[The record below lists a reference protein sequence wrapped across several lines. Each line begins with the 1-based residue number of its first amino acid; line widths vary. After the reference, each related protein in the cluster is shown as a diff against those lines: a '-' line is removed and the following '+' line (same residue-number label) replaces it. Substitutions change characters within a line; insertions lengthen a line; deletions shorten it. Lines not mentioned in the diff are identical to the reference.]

1 MTVSLESRS
10 AAARPTNPTPPT
22 GTTVEAVAVLTGWGH
37 GIRAL
42 PADAARAAAGRAVIP
57 LLRPVLE
64 GERFRRAT
72 RECLLGVA
80 AVDALLRE
88 SNIGRDTIRGS
99 ATALI
104 YVTGAAY
111 GASNQAFVV
120 AESLRQARTEG
131 GLSEKRPGS
140 VVAESTRQAS
150 SEGGLTEKRA
160 GSVVVESMRQAS
172 SEGGLTEKRAGS
184 VVAESTRQASSE
196 GGLTEKRA
204 GSVASSGTLHFPYT
218 APSAMAGEV
227 AIEFGLTGP
236 YGILI
241 GGAAATID
249 ALWQAT
255 RLLAGGRCER
265 ALVLAVETFEEC
277 AALYA
282 RGRWLVRRPLVEAAA
297 CALLVPG
304 ALRARYDAPR
314 APSMLETLAR
324 VRAGETLACA
334 PLIALALARDGGAAG
349 SVSVTGEW
357 RGRRAGLHWQ

>member
-10 AAARPTNPTPPT
+10 AAAGPANPTPTT
-22 GTTVEAVAVLTGWGH
+22 GTTVEAVAVLTGWGR
-37 GIRAL
+37 GVRAL

-57 LLRPVLE
+57 LFRPVLE

-88 SNIGRDTIRGS
+88 SNIARDMIRGS

-111 GASNQAFVV
+111 GASNQAFIV
-120 AESLRQARTEG
+120 AESVRQARTEG
-131 GLSEKRPGS
+131 GLSEKQRGS
-140 VVAESTRQAS
+140 VVA
-150 SEGGLTEKRA
+150 
-160 GSVVVESMRQAS
+160 ESMRQAS
-172 SEGGLTEKRAGS
+172 SEGGLSEKRAGS
-184 VVAESTRQASSE
+184 VV
-196 GGLTEKRA
+196 
-204 GSVASSGTLHFPYT
+204 SSGTLHFPYT

-236 YGILI
+236 YSILI

-314 APSMLETLAR
+314 TPSTLETLAR

>member
-10 AAARPTNPTPPT
+10 AAAGPANPTPTT

-37 GIRAL
+37 GVRAL

-57 LLRPVLE
+57 LFRPVLE

-88 SNIGRDTIRGS
+88 SNIARDMIRGS

-111 GASNQAFVV
+111 GASNQAFIV
-120 AESLRQARTEG
+120 AESMRQARTEG
-131 GLSEKRPGS
+131 GLSEKQSGS
-140 VVAESTRQAS
+140 VVAESVRQAS
-150 SEGGLTEKRA
+150 SEGGLSEKRA
-160 GSVVVESMRQAS
+160 GSVV
-172 SEGGLTEKRAGS
+172 
-184 VVAESTRQASSE
+184 
-196 GGLTEKRA
+196 
-204 GSVASSGTLHFPYT
+204 SSGTLHFPYT

-297 CALLVPG
+297 CALLVRG

-314 APSMLETLAR
+314 TPSTLETLAR

-357 RGRRAGLHWQ
+357 RGRRAGLHWE

>member
-1 MTVSLESRS
+1 MTASLEARS
-10 AAARPTNPTPPT
+10 AAAGSANPTPPT
-22 GTTVEAVAVLTGWGH
+22 GTAVEAVAVLSGWGH

-57 LLRPVLE
+57 LFRPVLE

-88 SNIGRDTIRGS
+88 SNIARDTIRGS

-111 GASNQAFVV
+111 GASNQAFIV
-120 AESLRQARTEG
+120 AES
-131 GLSEKRPGS
+131 
-140 VVAESTRQAS
+140 
-150 SEGGLTEKRA
+150 
-160 GSVVVESMRQAS
+160 M
-172 SEGGLTEKRAGS
+172 
-184 VVAESTRQASSE
+184 RQASSE

-255 RLLAGGRCER
+255 RLLVGGGCER

-314 APSMLETLAR
+314 TPSTLETLAR

-357 RGRRAGLHWQ
+357 RGRRAGLHWE

>member
-1 MTVSLESRS
+1 MTGSLEPRS
-10 AAARPTNPTPPT
+10 AAVGPANSPPTT

-57 LLRPVLE
+57 LFRPVLE

-88 SNIGRDTIRGS
+88 SNIARDMIRGS

-111 GASNQAFVV
+111 GASNQAFIV
-120 AESLRQARTEG
+120 AESMRQARTEG

-140 VVAESTRQAS
+140 VVAESMRQA

-160 GSVVVESMRQAS
+160 GSVV
-172 SEGGLTEKRAGS
+172 
-184 VVAESTRQASSE
+184 
-196 GGLTEKRA
+196 
-204 GSVASSGTLHFPYT
+204 SSGTLHFPYT

-314 APSMLETLAR
+314 TPSTLETLAR

-357 RGRRAGLHWQ
+357 RGRRAGLHWE

>member
-1 MTVSLESRS
+1 MTASLEARS
-10 AAARPTNPTPPT
+10 AAAGSANATPPT
-22 GTTVEAVAVLTGWGH
+22 GTAVEAVAVLTGWGH

-57 LLRPVLE
+57 LFRPVLE

-88 SNIGRDTIRGS
+88 SNIARDTIRGS

-111 GASNQAFVV
+111 GASNQAFIV
-120 AESLRQARTEG
+120 AES
-131 GLSEKRPGS
+131 
-140 VVAESTRQAS
+140 
-150 SEGGLTEKRA
+150 
-160 GSVVVESMRQAS
+160 M
-172 SEGGLTEKRAGS
+172 
-184 VVAESTRQASSE
+184 RQASSE

-255 RLLAGGRCER
+255 RLLVGGGCER

-314 APSMLETLAR
+314 TPSTLETLAR